1 MKRREM
7 AMRAK
12 EMLDAGTEPRDVAA
26 AVGYKTVS
34 GMLGAISLYD
44 KRAGMAQE
52 ARNAAQDA
60 PRQPKAQEDIRDVR
74 TAERGAGRAQEDETR
89 PLCAS
94 ETQLMRLGPIAL
106 VKSYHRKA
114 YIVVNGNWGDELLR
128 IPFGH
133 RDKADT
139 LRIALDCIVHNMRHF
154 EDRAV
159 QQREGEA

>member
-7 AMRAK
+7 VMRAK
-12 EMLDAGTEPRDVAA
+12 EMLDAGAEPRDVAA

-44 KRAGMAQE
+44 KRTGMAQE

-60 PRQPKAQEDIRDVR
+60 PRQPEETGDIRDVR
-74 TAERGAGRAQEDETR
+74 TTERGAGRAQEDETR

-94 ETQLMRLGPIAL
+94 ETQLMRLGSIVL
-106 VKSYHRKA
+106 IKSFTRRE
-114 YIVVNGNWGDELLR
+114 YIVADARWGDELLC
-128 IPFGH
+128 ITFGH

-139 LRIALDCIVHNMRHF
+139 IRIALDCIVHNMRYF
-154 EDRAV
+154 EDRAA

>member
-7 AMRAK
+7 AMLAK
-12 EMLDAGTEPRDVAA
+12 EMLDAGAEPHDVAA
-26 AVGYKTVS
+26 AVGYRTVS

-60 PRQPKAQEDIRDVR
+60 PRQPEAQEDIRDAR

-106 VKSYHRKA
+106 IKSFTRRE
-114 YIVVNGNWGDELLR
+114 YIVADAGWGDELLC

-133 RDKADT
+133 RDKAAT
-139 LRIALDCIVHNMRHF
+139 LRIALDCIVRNMQFF
-154 EDRAV
+154 EDRAAKM
-159 QQREGEA
+159 REEG

>member
-1 MKRREM
+1 
-7 AMRAK
+7 
-12 EMLDAGTEPRDVAA
+12 
-26 AVGYKTVS
+26 
-34 GMLGAISLYD
+34 
-44 KRAGMAQE
+44 
-52 ARNAAQDA
+52 
-60 PRQPKAQEDIRDVR
+60 
-74 TAERGAGRAQEDETR
+74 
-89 PLCAS
+89 
-94 ETQLMRLGPIAL
+94 MRLGPIAL